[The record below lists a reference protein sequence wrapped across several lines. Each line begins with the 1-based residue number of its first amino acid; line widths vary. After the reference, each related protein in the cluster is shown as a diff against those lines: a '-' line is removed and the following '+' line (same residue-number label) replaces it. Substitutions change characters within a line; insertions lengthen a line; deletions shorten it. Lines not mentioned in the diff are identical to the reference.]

1 MLAYYHNQSV
11 VQSLLECC
19 LTYNSTNT
27 PLARKSRGSV
37 GRLYHPTAHQRHP
50 AQKFSAFIPLQL
62 PRCTKTGKRQ
72 TFHTPKGIAAL
83 RGRTGRHLPSPVRHG
98 RYQGHPFTTLGAQPA
113 LGQGPPG
120 PGSSEAARRGGGGRG
135 GAVGRPGAVSS
146 RPRLLQPRGG
156 SAAAAAMGAAEA
168 RQRRWGVPVLLVAYV
183 GYVGLGAGVL
193 QALERPA
200 EVQAAQRLLHQHW
213 ELLANHTCLRGAA
226 LQRLIQGI
234 IEAYKS
240 GITLQGNTTSL
251 GRWDFSGS
259 FFFSISAITTIGYG
273 NLSPSTVAGRIFCI
287 LFALFGIPLNLVLLN
302 EIGQV
307 MLLGVQRCAHRLE
320 EMFRWKIKAALLMK
334 TCALVSGLLLFLLL
348 PPLLFSDKEGW
359 TYEEGFYYSF
369 ITLSTIGFG
378 DYVIDRTYP
387 GWYKNVISLWI
398 LFGMAWL
405 ALVIKFCINLLESSS
420 DFCQCNKKSTEL
432 AEDLMDDGKNSMTG
446 LHDVESRN
454 DKDTE
459 TKGPDEC
466 HIHTAP
472 AEAL

>member
-1 MLAYYHNQSV
+1 
-11 VQSLLECC
+11 
-19 LTYNSTNT
+19 
-27 PLARKSRGSV
+27 
-37 GRLYHPTAHQRHP
+37 
-50 AQKFSAFIPLQL
+50 
-62 PRCTKTGKRQ
+62 
-72 TFHTPKGIAAL
+72 
-83 RGRTGRHLPSPVRHG
+83 
-98 RYQGHPFTTLGAQPA
+98 
-113 LGQGPPG
+113 
-120 PGSSEAARRGGGGRG
+120 
-135 GAVGRPGAVSS
+135 
-146 RPRLLQPRGG
+146 
-156 SAAAAAMGAAEA
+156 
-168 RQRRWGVPVLLVAYV
+168 VLLVAYV

-200 EVQAAQRLLHQHW
+200 EVQAAQRLLQQHW

-240 GITLQGNTTSL
+240 GVTLQGNSTSL

-378 DYVIDRTYP
+378 DYVIGMNPDRTYP

-405 ALVIKFCINLLESSS
+405 ALVIKFCINLLE
-420 DFCQCNKKSTEL
+420 
-432 AEDLMDDGKNSMTG
+432 
-446 LHDVESRN
+446 
-454 DKDTE
+454 
-459 TKGPDEC
+459 
-466 HIHTAP
+466 
-472 AEAL
+472 